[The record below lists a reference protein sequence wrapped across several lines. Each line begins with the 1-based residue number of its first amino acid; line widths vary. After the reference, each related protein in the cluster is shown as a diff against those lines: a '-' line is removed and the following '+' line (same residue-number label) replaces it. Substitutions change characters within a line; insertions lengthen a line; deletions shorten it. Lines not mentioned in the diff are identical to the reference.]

1 VSSDLDEF
9 DYLRR
14 VEMLARELVERAHD
28 EGWLSYAGD
37 PDDAT
42 PLQRMVNELARTLR
56 HYHFEGD
63 GCIDER
69 PACRI
74 GGAGLIRP
82 DSDAYTEM
90 CSRLGVEARAE
101 GWALW
106 HTWDN
111 EQQAHTLVTTCIATT
126 EGLLA
131 NWARGISVLPSKP
144 DRAQVIAVVR
154 GWTDPVV
161 LFPDHARDVGL
172 GGV

>member
-1 VSSDLDEF
+1 MSSDLDEF

-69 PACRI
+69 PAYRI

-126 EGLLA
+126 EGPAGELGTGHQRPALEA
-131 NWARGISVLPSKP
+131 GSRPGHRGRPWVDRPS
-144 DRAQVIAVVR
+144 RS
-154 GWTDPVV
+154 
-161 LFPDHARDVGL
+161 FPRSCT
-172 GGV
+172 